1 MIKKSPII
9 ILSIIILAG
18 ILASVSPAENN
29 SQSGKGIKEKV
40 IAYLEDSALE
50 PGFKGEIF
58 ADYYKFG
65 WDENNLYIWAYV
77 CEYYKK
83 DGRLKLGNGRSGPM
97 IIALS
102 QKGVIKD
109 HWQPE
114 PGEEYP
120 ESIKDNFPKKFQDDI
135 FNFQSQDKEILDKLK
150 DSVRKKAGQEIPKS
164 DIIMRP
170 GEIKTFKLKANRS
183 TGYKWFYKIK
193 DKDIIKAVSDK
204 YKEQAHKQS
213 VVGAGGQRILKI
225 RGLKTGTTTIK
236 FEYYRKW
243 EPEEIDKTKE
253 IKVRVKDQEQA
264 SYRIPDNLDTKHIS
278 VRDWWNVEV
287 FATHDEYPPEF
298 KLTEDRI
305 SCRET
310 AVEGGLPVRILKKT
324 INGQEYCIKVSSQG
338 AAGSIYKKYTY
349 ATVKKGKLIT
359 VSFTAR
365 YTQCGNYGQPKR
377 SECRRERQE
386 YDLDQVVDNFVKST
400 KFK

>member
-1 MIKKSPII
+1 MRKKSPII

-18 ILASVSPAENN
+18 ILASVSPAENTC
-29 SQSGKGIKEKV
+29 QSGKGIKEKV

-65 WDENNLYIWAYV
+65 RDENNLYIWAYV

-83 DGRLKLGNGRSGPM
+83 DGRLRLGSGRSGPM

-102 QKGVIKD
+102 QEGVIKD
-109 HWQPE
+109 HWQPGA
-114 PGEEYP
+114 GEEYP
-120 ESIKDNFPKKFQDDI
+120 GSIKDNFPKKFQNDI
-135 FNFQSQDKEILDKLK
+135 LNFQSQHKDILDKLK

-170 GEIKTFKLKANRS
+170 GEIKTIKLEANRT

-193 DKDIIKAVSDK
+193 DKNIIKAVSDK
-204 YKEQAHKQS
+204 YKEQAHKQG
-213 VVGAGGQRILKI
+213 VVGVDGQRILKI

-243 EPEEIDKTKE
+243 EPEDLDKTKE

-264 SYRIPDNLDTKHIS
+264 RYRIPDNLDGEYIS
-278 VRDWWNVEV
+278 VRDWEVEV

-298 KLTEDRI
+298 KLAEDRI
-305 SCRET
+305 SYRKT
-310 AVEGGLPVRILKKT
+310 AVEGSLPVRILKKT

-349 ATVKKGKLIT
+349 ATARKGKLIS

-377 SECRRERQE
+377 SECRKERQE
-386 YDLDQVVDNFVKST
+386 YDLDQVVDNFVKNT